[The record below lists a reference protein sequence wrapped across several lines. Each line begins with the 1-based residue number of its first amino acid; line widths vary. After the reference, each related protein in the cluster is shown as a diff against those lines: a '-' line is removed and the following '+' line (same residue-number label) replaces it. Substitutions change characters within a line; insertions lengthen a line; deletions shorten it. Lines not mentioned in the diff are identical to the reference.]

1 MNIAESAD
9 QIQEY
14 LLKHKLTFPALVDV
28 TSSVANLYGVRATP
42 TRFLINRDG
51 KVVAGSIGPRDWA
64 SEDARRLIKT
74 LLDVGRMPPAR
85 DKTRGSSMKPL
96 GRRSVGSLVPRPS

>member
-1 MNIAESAD
+1 MNIAESRD
-9 QIQEY
+9 QIQNY
-14 LLKHKLTFPALVDV
+14 LLKHKLTFPALVDT

-64 SEDARRLIKT
+64 GEEAQRLIGT
-74 LLDVGRMPPAR
+74 LLDVG
-85 DKTRGSSMKPL
+85 KT
-96 GRRSVGSLVPRPS
+96 PRKR